1 MSEAKLHIESAGD
14 AVVVARLDRPPVN
27 ALNPAWLTEI
37 GAAFEALDR
46 DDGVRAVV
54 LAGAGKTLSAGMD
67 LKELQSFTAEDQRAM
82 VMALNTTYGKI
93 YGLGKPVVCAAHGA
107 AIAGGLFFVLVSDYC
122 VAGERA
128 VFGLAEVRVGVR
140 FPVGPLA
147 IAMKER
153 FPDAEVWGI
162 DIGGPMVRY
171 AHMRAVD
178 LGVEVNFAQ
187 RLAEDTKF
195 PDNYFDIVTSYIMHH
210 EVTAQ
215 ASRDIVAEAYRVTR
229 PGGVYSPWDFGG
241 SRARNL
247 TPYRKF
253 RRWVDHRWNAEVWR
267 LEYASLDFPAEI
279 AAAGFQV
286 TEGKSGR
293 RGFGDITGRKPA

>member
-1 MSEAKLHIESAGD
+1 MSEAKLHIESAGE
-14 AVVVARLDRPPVN
+14 AVVVVRLDRPPVN

-37 GAAFEALDR
+37 GAAFDALDR

-140 FPVGPLA
+140 FPLGPLA
-147 IAMKER
+147 IAMHELSATACRRLMLGAGTHDAATALSLGVVDEVVPSEQVLER
-153 FPDAEVWGI
+153 AAAVAREYAQLPAQTFAATKRALREEVLSRLARIEGDAPPD
-162 DIGGPMVRY
+162 PMLDGWFTDETER
-171 AHMRAVD
+171 ATRAV
-178 LGVEVNFAQ
+178 L
-187 RLAEDTKF
+187 
-195 PDNYFDIVTSYIMHH
+195 
-210 EVTAQ
+210 
-215 ASRDIVAEAYRVTR
+215 
-229 PGGVYSPWDFGG
+229 
-241 SRARNL
+241 
-247 TPYRKF
+247 
-253 RRWVDHRWNAEVWR
+253 
-267 LEYASLDFPAEI
+267 ASL
-279 AAAGFQV
+279 
-286 TEGKSGR
+286 R
-293 RGFGDITGRKPA
+293 